1 MEKSEQRALD
11 RRPELDVFVGIDL
24 GTSGVRALAMDS
36 LGRRLGVA
44 QRAVATSVPVRDA
57 AEQDPLAWWEAT
69 CGALR
74 ELVGSSAG
82 IGRRIRGIALGGQMH
97 GLVLLDVRGEP
108 VRPAIIWLDG
118 RSRDE
123 LPAWRDRL
131 GEGVVDAITGIPLS
145 SGMLGPSLSW
155 VARHEPAAYARSTV
169 ALLPKDYL
177 GLRLTGVACTDP
189 TDAAGTLLFDTAA
202 RRWSDRI
209 VNGVGLRSGLLP
221 EVVETFA
228 ERGRVTAVAAA
239 ETGLPAGI
247 PVICGGA
254 DTALAALALDLA
266 PGRVSVAV
274 NTGGTVCTISDSP
287 RVRPSV
293 GLHTMPY
300 VRPGQ
305 WLLMQPVLVAGQALV
320 WHAGVCFGAA
330 ESPRDTIDTLLA
342 EAAAVAPGSDG
353 LLFLPTLLGERT
365 DPFGLGAFVGLHL
378 AHTRAT
384 LTRAVLEGV
393 AFELRSAL
401 EIVIDSQAHA
411 VDEVICSGGGFRS
424 GLWRQI
430 HADVLGRPVTAVDDD
445 QHSAL
450 GAAWTACRGVLGSD
464 VPPPQLSRHT
474 VLPDEGRAV
483 TYAATYELF
492 RTAYAD
498 TRPIS
503 HAISLAARS

>member
-1 MEKSEQRALD
+1 MAD
-11 RRPELDVFVGIDL
+11 RESDLDVFLGVDL

-36 LGRRLGVA
+36 KGRRLGVA
-44 QRAVATSVPVRDA
+44 RRAVTTLTPARDA
-57 AEQDPLAWWEAT
+57 AEQDPQAWWEAT
-69 CGALR
+69 CGALG
-74 ELVGSSAG
+74 ELVGSAAG
-82 IGRRIRGIALGGQMH
+82 ARRRIRGIALGGQMH
-97 GLVLLDVRGEP
+97 GLVLLDGRGEP

-118 RSRDE
+118 RSRGE

-131 GEGVVDAITGIPLS
+131 GEGVVDEITGVPLS
-145 SGMLGPSLSW
+145 PGMLGPSLSW
-155 VARHEPAAYARSTV
+155 VARHEPATYARSAV

-189 TDAAGTLLFDTAA
+189 TDAAGTLLFDTAD
-202 RRWSDRI
+202 RRWSSRI
-209 VNGVGLRSGLLP
+209 VDAMGLRSELLP

-228 ERGRVTAVAAA
+228 ERGRVTPEAAA
-239 ETGLPAGI
+239 QAGLPAGI

-274 NTGGTVCTISDSP
+274 NTGGTACTISESL
-287 RVRPSV
+287 RVRPTV

-300 VRPGQ
+300 ARPGQ

-320 WHAGVCFGAA
+320 WHVGVCFGAA
-330 ESPRDTIDTLLA
+330 ERPQDGIDTLLA
-342 EAAAVAPGSDG
+342 EAAPVAPGSDG

-365 DPFGLGAFVGLHL
+365 DPRGLGAFIGLRL
-378 AHTRAT
+378 AHTRGT

-393 AFELRSAL
+393 AFELRAAL
-401 EIVIDSQAHA
+401 EIVIESQTHA
-411 VDEVICSGGGFRS
+411 VEEVICSGGGFRS
-424 GLWRQI
+424 ALWRQI
-430 HADVLGRPVTAVDDD
+430 QADVLGRPVTVVDDD

-450 GAAWTACRGVLGSD
+450 GAAWAACRGVLGAD
-464 VPPPQLSRHT
+464 VPPPQLSRH
-474 VLPDEGRAV
+474 LLFPDEERAV
-483 TYAATYELF
+483 TYEATYALY

-503 HAISLAARS
+503 HAISLATWS